1 MYPEFIASSLF
12 PANDT
17 WRGDSSI
24 VMWGSMYKK
33 GKCITRRFVFDPS
46 AIADLKAQVASSEMT
61 PPLSENSMGNLFWI
75 AAARY
80 VAESKPGLNDL
91 VTEVRNEF
99 QKSMMILLTN

>member
-1 MYPEFIASSLF
+1 
-12 PANDT
+12 
-17 WRGDSSI
+17 
-24 VMWGSMYKK
+24 
-33 GKCITRRFVFDPS
+33 
-46 AIADLKAQVASSEMT
+46 
-61 PPLSENSMGNLFWI
+61 MGNLFWI

>member
-1 MYPEFIASSLF
+1 
-12 PANDT
+12 
-17 WRGDSSI
+17 
-24 VMWGSMYKK
+24 MWGSMYKK

-46 AIADLKAQVASSEMT
+46 AIADLKAQVTSSEMT

-75 AAARY
+75 AATRY
-80 VAESKPGLNDL
+80 VAESKPGLNDFFFFIYL